1 MLVDFLPM
9 WLLELLLPLGP
20 YIATGV
26 CLLAGYAIW
35 LFNLIVG
42 EIIKIEVN
50 SKWKKWRRT

>member
-1 MLVDFLPM
+1 M